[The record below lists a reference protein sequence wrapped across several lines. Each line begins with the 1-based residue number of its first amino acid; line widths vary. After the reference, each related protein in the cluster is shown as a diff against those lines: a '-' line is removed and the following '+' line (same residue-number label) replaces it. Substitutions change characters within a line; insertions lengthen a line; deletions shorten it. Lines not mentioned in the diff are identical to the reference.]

1 MTGEFPQDAGAD
13 RDSAGEYTVQREEQ
27 MGTISHAAKAMFLG
41 GLSAAAVTAGGG
53 SMYLAHQI
61 AKPKGKTLEQEKEWE
76 IEQDLWG
83 DFDTLQRSTY
93 TIQGMDGYQ
102 LHCELVMTDEQSR
115 KYVILTHG
123 YTSNRYG
130 TVKYIPTFRK
140 LGYNCVIYDCRD
152 HGENKEAACS
162 IGNFEAR
169 DLLKVIEDTYA
180 RYGDDIELG
189 LHGESMGSATSL
201 QVLKYRPKVRF
212 VVADCGFAN
221 LYELIRGGYRQ
232 MHIGFMIDPVN
243 GVLRSKYHFDL
254 KDTSPRDALAGNTVP
269 ICLIH
274 GKDDKFID
282 PENSEKLSQATAG
295 YCELHLVDG
304 ATHAKSRKVL
314 GEEAYTKIVREFL
327 ENTESRKEAEE
338 TQTE

>member
-1 MTGEFPQDAGAD
+1 M
-13 RDSAGEYTVQREEQ
+13 S
-27 MGTISHAAKAMFLG
+27 TISKAATAMMLG
-41 GLSAAAVTAGGG
+41 GISAAAVTAGGG

-61 AKPKGKTLEQEKEWE
+61 AKPQGKTLAQERDWE
-76 IEQDLWG
+76 IEQGLWE
-83 DFDTLQRSTY
+83 DFDTIKRSAY
-93 TIQGMDGYQ
+93 TVLGMDDYL
-102 LHCELVMTDEQSR
+102 LHCELVETDPESR

-152 HGENKEAACS
+152 HGENKETACS
-162 IGNFEAR
+162 IGNFEAQ
-169 DLLKVIEDTYA
+169 DLLKVIADTYE

-201 QVLKYRPKVRF
+201 QVLKYHPKVRF

-221 LYELIRGGYRQ
+221 LYELIRVGYKG
-232 MHIGFMIDPVN
+232 MHIGFMTDPVN
-243 GVLRSKYHFDL
+243 QILIKRYHFDL
-254 KDTSPRDALAGNTVP
+254 KDTSPRDALQGNMVP
-269 ICLIH
+269 LCLIH
-274 GKDDKFID
+274 GQEDKFIA
-282 PENSEKLSQATAG
+282 PENSEELARATSG
-295 YCELHLVDG
+295 YCEVHLIDG

-327 ENTESRKEAEE
+327 EKLEKPESDK
-338 TQTE
+338 

>member
-1 MTGEFPQDAGAD
+1 
-13 RDSAGEYTVQREEQ
+13 

-152 HGENKEAACS
+152 LP
-162 IGNFEAR
+162 
-169 DLLKVIEDTYA
+169 LL
-180 RYGDDIELG
+180 
-189 LHGESMGSATSL
+189 
-201 QVLKYRPKVRF
+201 F
-212 VVADCGFAN
+212 
-221 LYELIRGGYRQ
+221 
-232 MHIGFMIDPVN
+232 
-243 GVLRSKYHFDL
+243 RS
-254 KDTSPRDALAGNTVP
+254 
-269 ICLIH
+269 
-274 GKDDKFID
+274 
-282 PENSEKLSQATAG
+282 
-295 YCELHLVDG
+295 
-304 ATHAKSRKVL
+304 
-314 GEEAYTKIVREFL
+314 
-327 ENTESRKEAEE
+327 
-338 TQTE
+338 